1 MLAAPITCPCSRPA
15 PMHLPAPLQDFVG
28 LLSAFSTRS
37 IHEDKLRFMFAV
49 YDIDGDGVISR
60 DDMELMLRQLAG
72 TSPSEEDLSQI
83 VSRTF
88 QDAGA
93 GPSGMTFEQFAR
105 VLQDADLSSMTVEV
119 ANTL

>member
-1 MLAAPITCPCSRPA
+1 MLAECITCPLSRPA
-15 PMHLPAPLQDFVG
+15 PIYLPAPLQDFVG

-37 IHEDKLRFMFAV
+37 IHEDKLRFIFAV
-49 YDIDGDGVISR
+49 YDVDGDGVISR

-72 TSPSEEDLSQI
+72 TGPSEEDLSQI

-93 GPSGMTFEQFAR
+93 GPSGMKFEHFAR
-105 VLQDADLSSMTVEV
+105 VLHDADLSSMTVEV
-119 ANTL
+119 ANTI

>member
-1 MLAAPITCPCSRPA
+1 MYLSS
-15 PMHLPAPLQDFVG
+15 LLQDFVG

-72 TSPSEEDLSQI
+72 TGPSEEDLSQI

-93 GPSGMTFEQFAR
+93 GPSGMKFERFAR
-105 VLQDADLSSMTVEV
+105 VLHDADLSSMTVEV